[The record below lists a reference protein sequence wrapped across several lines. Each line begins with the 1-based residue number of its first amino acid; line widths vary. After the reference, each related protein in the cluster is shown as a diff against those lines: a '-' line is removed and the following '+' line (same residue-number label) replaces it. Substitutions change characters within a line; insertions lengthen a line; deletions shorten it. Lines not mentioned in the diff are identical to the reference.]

1 MLVFSWQMAEELA
14 AAHMRQLGFEQVR
27 RMPDGVDGGI
37 DVSALNAA
45 GQAKHHA
52 APVGGP
58 DIQRLRGAAPATE
71 HLLFYSSSGYTPA
84 AFKAAELANVCL
96 FRYTTANVVEAEND
110 LARRLQSR
118 AVQDESAS
126 VMTDFLLSWIRAAV
140 YSRWFPKYM
149 TELSPRVNDVASGRL
164 VVANEEA
171 EIMLATVKSLMAA
184 GPAFDQIRLLI
195 VDLSAL
201 EMTNTHNWVALRSF
215 TEELAQAITA
225 FESHLMIDEKQARR
239 LNQSQAR
246 HLEKEMYDL
255 LRLASLAPAPFVAS
269 QHLKPKER
277 V

>member
-14 AAHMRQLGFEQVR
+14 AEHMRQLGFEQVR

-52 APVGGP
+52 IPVGGP

-84 AFKAAELANVCL
+84 AFKAAELADVCL

-110 LARRLQSR
+110 AARHLQSR

-126 VMTDFLLSWIRAAV
+126 VMTEFLLSWIRVVV

-149 TELSPRVNDVASGRL
+149 TELSPRVNDLSSGRL
-164 VVANEEA
+164 VVSSEEA
-171 EIMLATVKSLMAA
+171 ETMLVTVKSLMAA
-184 GPAFDQIRLLI
+184 APALDQIRLLL
-195 VDLSAL
+195 VDVSAL
-201 EMTNTHNWVALRSF
+201 EMMNTQNWVALRSF
-215 TEELAQAITA
+215 TEKLAQAITA
-225 FESHLMIDEKQARR
+225 FESHLIIDGKQARR

-246 HLEKEMYDL
+246 HLKKEMYDF
-255 LRLASLAPAPFVAS
+255 LRTASLAPASFVAS
-269 QHLKPKER
+269 ERLKPKER
-277 V
+277 A